1 MDSQE
6 TAESSL
12 MLRVASGGV
21 LARVRIT
28 HRAAPA
34 GRMLGIE
41 ERLRWY
47 FAMVTSKALDCG
59 PCSPT
64 KATLL

>member
-1 MDSQE
+1 
-6 TAESSL
+6 
-12 MLRVASGGV
+12 MLRLACGGV
-21 LARVRIT
+21 LALRT
-28 HRAAPA
+28 SWAAPA
-34 GRMLGIE
+34 ELMLGIE

-47 FAMVTSKALDCG
+47 FAMVTSKALDCR

>member
-1 MDSQE
+1 
-6 TAESSL
+6 
-12 MLRVASGGV
+12 MLVACGGV

-47 FAMVTSKALDCG
+47 FAMVTSKALDCR